1 MIKEGEQT
9 DNFKRNLRN
18 DVNQLSKKKDVSFL
32 KEFLR
37 LRIPILAQKFMDYN
51 NSEEAR
57 GKAENMCDYDTLHN
71 LIKSFNVPL
80 KYTNKDIMNSIYD
93 EFRTNN
99 NLFNYKQF
107 LDHIV
112 NYKDN
117 NDFFN
122 FKEKFVEGLEKRID
136 TDRKALS
143 NLIGEN
149 EHLIQAEE
157 KVKQEKLD
165 VLKSQIEHR
174 ERKEPLNVYDT
185 KYLRNSQPNKEFTFQ
200 SFSNQEEYKKRI
212 EDVKKTFEPNQHLL
226 KGFS

>member
-9 DNFKRNLRN
+9 DNFKKNLRN
-18 DVNQLSKKKDVSFL
+18 DVNQLAKKKDVSFL

-37 LRIPILAQKFMDYN
+37 LRIPILAQKFMDYQS
-51 NSEEAR
+51 SEEASD
-57 GKAENMCDYDTLHN
+57 KVENMCDYDTLHN

-80 KYTNKDIMNSIYD
+80 KYTSKDVMNTIYD

-99 NLFNYKQF
+99 NLFNYKHF

-122 FKEKFVEGLEKRID
+122 FKEKFVDGLQKRID
-136 TDRKALS
+136 QDRKVLS
-143 NLIGEN
+143 DLIADN
-149 EHLIQAEE
+149 DHLIEAEE
-157 KVKQEKLD
+157 KVKKAKAD
-165 VLKSQIEHR
+165 VLKDQIEHR
-174 ERKEPLNVYDT
+174 EKKETLNVYDT
-185 KYLRNSQPNKEFTFQ
+185 KYLRNSQPNKEFNMQ

-212 EDVKKTFEPNQHLL
+212 ENVKKTFEPNQDLL
-226 KGFS
+226 KGYS